1 MDIQES
7 AEEKMDLGSMEQ
19 THVSQKYIDWDE
31 GELNMSLA
39 KEIVT
44 TLGDLS
50 DKMATR
56 ADIEKL
62 RGDVCDLKA
71 EKSVLEAKAETVDV
85 HLAQQDEVIGELEKR
100 LTSIEQ
106 WRWKIVGGML
116 VLATVGSSIGSA
128 FTSFLLAK

>member
-1 MDIQES
+1 
-7 AEEKMDLGSMEQ
+7 MDLSSMEN
-19 THVSQKYIDWDE
+19 TDVSDRYIDWDE
-31 GELNMSLA
+31 GEFSMSLA

-62 RGDVCDLKA
+62 REDVCDLKA
-71 EKSVLEAKAETVDV
+71 EKSVLEAKAESAEN

-116 VLATVGSSIGSA
+116 VLATLGSSIGSA
-128 FTSFLLAK
+128 LTSLLLAK